1 MALMAAA
8 GEITPM
14 PKAAIFADTQAEPR
28 SVYTW
33 LDWLEKQLPFPVV
46 RVTKG
51 DLTTDSL
58 KLRHRVKTEYAGTC
72 YTRTNLPTYIL
83 NPNGTKGITQRQ
95 CTQDYKVKPIVSLV
109 KRMAKAAGTEAVQW
123 IGISLDEVVRMKESR
138 EKRIKH
144 RWPLVDLG
152 MKRHNCLRW
161 MERNGF
167 PKPPRSACVY
177 CPYHRDAE

>member
-1 MALMAAA
+1 
-8 GEITPM
+8 
-14 PKAAIFADTQAEPR
+14 
-28 SVYTW
+28 
-33 LDWLEKQLPFPVV
+33 
-46 RVTKG
+46 
-51 DLTTDSL
+51 
-58 KLRHRVKTEYAGTC
+58 
-72 YTRTNLPTYIL
+72 
-83 NPNGTKGITQRQ
+83 
-95 CTQDYKVKPIVSLV
+95 
-109 KRMAKAAGTEAVQW
+109 AGTEAVQW

-177 CPYHRDAE
+177 CPYHRDAEWAWLKKEEPDEFARAVKFEADLQRVKGQTDNMGGIPFLHDSLKPLGSIDFST